1 MLNAAFRLCAE
12 TRAEIPEEIPMIR
25 KVLVAALT
33 AAFTFA
39 TTPSFACTGISLKS
53 GDGAAIRGR
62 TLEFGFPLS
71 SDVIAIPAG
80 TAMTGTLPAGNKG
93 IGFTTKYAMVGA
105 NAVGQTVIIDGLN
118 DQGLSFGL
126 FYFPGF
132 AEYPAVTAE
141 NAVKAMAPFEF
152 GVWVL
157 GNFASVDELKTAL
170 AAGGAVVVDTPAPGF
185 GSSPSH
191 YFVRDKSGKSIVIEP
206 LGGTLKVFDAPLGVV
221 TNAPSYDW
229 HLTNLRNYLNLS
241 VTGVPPLDLDG
252 VMLTQ
257 LGQGAGMHGLPG
269 DFTPPSR
276 FVRAV
281 AFSHAEVPSATSEDA
296 VLAAFHILNQFDIP
310 KGSVR
315 DKTDGGIE
323 LTQWT
328 TVSDTKNL
336 RWYYKT
342 YDDQTI
348 RVIDVNKA
356 ADAAKGQVRLIKMG
370 LPGQPVAD
378 SSTEFESGKQADGGQ

>member
-1 MLNAAFRLCAE
+1 ML
-12 TRAEIPEEIPMIR
+12 R
-25 KVLVAALT
+25 KVSVAALI

-39 TTPSFACTGISLKS
+39 TTPGFACTGISLNAK
-53 GDGAAIRGR
+53 DGTMIRGR
-62 TLEFGFPLS
+62 TMEFGFPLS
-71 SDVIAIPAG
+71 SNVIVVPTG
-80 TAMTGTLPAGNKG
+80 TALAGTLPDGKKG
-93 IGFTTKYAMVGA
+93 IGFTTKYSMVGA
-105 NAVGQTVIIDGLN
+105 NAVGQTVIMDGMN

-132 AEYPAVTAE
+132 AEYPAVTSD
-141 NAVKAMAPFEF
+141 NASKAMAPFEF
-152 GVWVL
+152 GAWVL
-157 GNFASVDELKTAL
+157 GNFASVDELKAAL
-170 AAGGAVVVDTPAPGF
+170 AQGAAVLVDTPAPGF
-185 GSSPSH
+185 GSSPCH

-206 LGGTLKVFDAPLGVV
+206 LGGVLKVFDAPLGVV
-221 TNAPSYDW
+221 TNAPAYDW

-241 VTGVPPLDLDG
+241 ITGVPPLDLDG
-252 VMLTQ
+252 VKLSQ

-281 AFSHAEVPSATSEDA
+281 AFTQAEVPSATGAHA

-315 DKTDGGIE
+315 DKTDGGLE

-328 TVSDTKNL
+328 TVSDTKTL
-336 RWYYKT
+336 RWYFKT

-348 RVIDVNKA
+348 RVVDVNKA
-356 ADAAKGQVRLIKMG
+356 VDAAKGQIRTIKMESE
-370 LPGQPVAD
+370 QPFVDA
-378 SSTEFESGKQADGGQ
+378 STIFMSGKQASDAAQ

>member
-1 MLNAAFRLCAE
+1 MF
-12 TRAEIPEEIPMIR
+12 R
-25 KVLVAALT
+25 KVAVAALI

-39 TTPSFACTGISLKS
+39 TTLAEACTGISLDAK
-53 GDGAAIRGR
+53 DGAMIRGR
-62 TLEFGFPLS
+62 TMEFGFPLAS
-71 SDVIAIPAG
+71 KVIVLPAG
-80 TAMTGTLPAGNKG
+80 TEMSGTLPDGKQG
-93 IGFTTKYAMVGA
+93 VRYTTKYAMAGA

-141 NAVKAMAPFEF
+141 NAAKAMAPFEF
-152 GVWVL
+152 GTWVL
-157 GNFASVDELKTAL
+157 GNFASVDELKAAL
-170 AAGGAVVVDTPAPGF
+170 AQQSAVIVDTPAPGF

-191 YFVRDKSGKSIVIEP
+191 YFVRDRSGKSLVIEP

-221 TNAPSYDW
+221 TNAPAYDW
-229 HLTNLRNYLNLS
+229 HITNLRNYVNLS
-241 VTGVPPLDLDG
+241 VTSVPPLVLDG
-252 VMLTQ
+252 VKLTQ

-281 AFSHAEVPSATSEDA
+281 VFTQAEVPSATGEDA

-315 DKTDGGIE
+315 DKSTGGLE

-328 TVSDTKNL
+328 SVSDTKNL
-336 RWYYKT
+336 RWYFRT
-342 YDDQTI
+342 FDDQTI
-348 RVIDVNKA
+348 RVIDLKEA
-356 ADAAKGQVRLIKMG
+356 AAAAGGKMRTIAMG
-370 LPGQPVAD
+370 LAEQPIEDASRDFVP
-378 SSTEFESGKQADGGQ
+378 EQPSGSAP

>member
-1 MLNAAFRLCAE
+1 ML
-12 TRAEIPEEIPMIR
+12 R
-25 KVLVAALT
+25 KIATSALI

-39 TTPSFACTGISLKS
+39 TTPGFACTGISLNAK
-53 GDGAAIRGR
+53 DGTMVRGR
-62 TLEFGFPLS
+62 TMEFGFPLS
-71 SDVIAIPAG
+71 SNVIVIPAG
-80 TAMTGTLPAGNKG
+80 TALTGTLPDGKPG
-93 IGFTTKYAMVGA
+93 IFYTTKYAMVGA
-105 NAVGQTVIIDGLN
+105 NAVGQTVIMDGMN

-132 AEYPAVTAE
+132 AEYPQATAA
-141 NAVKAMAPFEF
+141 NSAKAMAPFEF
-152 GVWVL
+152 GAWVL

-170 AAGGAVVVDTPAPGF
+170 AENGAVVVDTPAPGF

-206 LGGTLKVFDAPLGVV
+206 LGGILKVFDAPLGVV

-229 HLTNLRNYLNLS
+229 HTTNLRNYVNLS

-252 VMLTQ
+252 VKLAQ

-276 FVRAV
+276 FIRAV
-281 AFSHAEVPSATSEDA
+281 AFTQAELPSATADDA
-296 VLAAFHILNQFDIP
+296 VLSAFHILNQFDIP
-310 KGSVR
+310 RGSVR
-315 DKTDGGIE
+315 DKTDGGLE

-336 RWYYKT
+336 RWYFKT

-348 RVIDVNKA
+348 RVVDVTKA
-356 ADAAKGQVRLIKMG
+356 VAAAKGQIRTIKMESE
-370 LPGQPVAD
+370 QPIVDA
-378 SSTEFESGKQADGGQ
+378 STIFMTGKQALGAGQ